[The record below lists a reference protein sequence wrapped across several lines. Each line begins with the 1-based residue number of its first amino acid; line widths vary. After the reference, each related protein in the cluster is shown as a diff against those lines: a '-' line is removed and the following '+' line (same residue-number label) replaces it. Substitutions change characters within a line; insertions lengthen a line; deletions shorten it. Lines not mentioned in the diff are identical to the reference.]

1 VVRCLVNRDDIV
13 SRLSLSN
20 AKSLA
25 QEILAR
31 RPHWEPLL
39 SSDLNGV
46 YERAKTLWAPNQRQS
61 WDAVGKQQQ
70 QTQEDG
76 DDDDDDDD
84 GMTRG
89 SRHHQGGVSTE
100 AVVLEATRVAAAASA
115 STKQMSSDDAFAFKS
130 NNDNA
135 GNGNSS
141 STGDGGS
148 SKANGLR
155 QPTPD
160 LLKRNTE
167 RARLVVPGA
176 ICHVYDWRGQSRC
189 ALVDHRFR
197 SLRRIEAFQ
206 TCIRDH
212 LRNNMN
218 SALREVF
225 AARKLEARGMPP
237 PPRWE
242 PMSAL
247 PGDEVCCCVCGF
259 HVTWAL
265 TGKASTE
272 TARATHHCRACGK
285 IVCKDCSATKMSLP
299 QFAILSQ
306 QRVCDVCANRG
317 CLDSFEDLGP
327 MPPMWNGKIASERTR
342 REHLFDIRRE
352 GEGEGEDDDEDD
364 DDEEEGSEVDD
375 DEMWEDAQ

>member
-1 VVRCLVNRDDIV
+1 MVRCLINRDDIV

-61 WDAVGKQQQ
+61 WDAVGQQKV
-70 QTQEDG
+70 QEDG
-76 DDDDDDDD
+76 DDDDYDDV
-84 GMTRG
+84 GTLR
-89 SRHHQGGVSTE
+89 SAREGGVSTE

-115 STKQMSSDDAFAFKS
+115 STERKSGKGAFAFKS
-130 NNDNA
+130 NGDDA
-135 GNGNSS
+135 R
-141 STGDGGS
+141 GDGHSDGS
-148 SKANGLR
+148 NKAMELR

-160 LLKRNTE
+160 ILKRNTE

-176 ICHVYDWRGQSRC
+176 ICHIYDWRGQSRC

-218 SALREVF
+218 SAMREVF
-225 AARKLEARGMPP
+225 EARKLEARGMPP
-237 PPRWE
+237 PPPWE

-285 IVCKDCSATKMSLP
+285 IVCKDCSSTKMSLP

-306 QRVCDVCANRG
+306 QRVCDLCANRG
-317 CLDSFEDLGP
+317 CLESFEDLGP
-327 MPPMWNGKIASERTR
+327 MPLMWNGKIASELTR
-342 REHLFDIRRE
+342 RQHLFDARNASADE
-352 GEGEGEDDDEDD
+352 EDEEEEE
-364 DDEEEGSEVDD
+364 EEEGSEVDD
-375 DEMWEDAQ
+375 SEMWEDAK